1 MPRARPRY
9 HQPPTHRQRTPSP
22 SPIPKPTP
30 TLTPRQSRLNA
41 KILTGTFLIFLSLL
55 IFLATIKDLPSR
67 TPWPAYKPLPSAS
80 TWFESFTP
88 GSTHRTPQKAIRKT
102 LKTISTLVLE
112 LNRTLTTTCPGCV
125 WRTAS
130 GELCVRTFYDD
141 GDVVLFIVVGW
152 LIIAFCSLGTWAF
165 ICGVAEISPKFEA
178 RVRNWGLGGATVAA
192 AAVAFGGLSA
202 QWYWRVLFVLG
213 AAFGGMLLGVFV
225 TPEKLLVKWKEE
237 MRAEAENLA
246 YAERQMGR

>member
-30 TLTPRQSRLNA
+30 TPTPRQPRLNA
-41 KILTGTFLIFLSLL
+41 KLLTGTFLIFLSLL

-80 TWFESFTP
+80 T
-88 GSTHRTPQKAIRKT
+88 
-102 LKTISTLVLE
+102 
-112 LNRTLTTTCPGCV
+112 C
-125 WRTAS
+125 
-130 GELCVRTFYDD
+130 
-141 GDVVLFIVVGW
+141 
-152 LIIAFCSLGTWAF
+152 LGTWAF

-178 RVRNWGLGGATVAA
+178 LVRNWGLGGATMVA
-192 AAVAFGGLSA
+192 AAVAFGVLRA
-202 QWYWRVLFVLG
+202 QWYWCVLFVLG